1 MTSKKIAYATLGTL
15 MIVTAVLARLVW
27 DGGPELVGLLI
38 VGLMTLIA
46 SADLPQQSTKGRTR

>member
-15 MIVTAVLARLVW
+15 MIVTAVLARAAW
-27 DGGPELVGLLI
+27 QGGPELIGLLI

-46 SADLPQQSTKGRTR
+46 SADLPQQSTKGRMR